1 MLSKEAQYM
10 NQMFQSF
17 PADPPGKRHDYAA
30 ERAANALRPFPPT
43 PEGVRIEE
51 IKNGE
56 IIVPDEPNG
65 KYILYIHGGGM
76 TTGSAK
82 ERRDITFYLADIYKY
97 TVYANNYRLSPEN
110 KWPAQMEDC
119 LAFYEDMLN
128 SGIAPERL
136 FFMGESAGG
145 TLVLSTALV
154 ARDAGKPLPAGIAAF
169 SPATTQGD
177 EFPSRRG
184 NIPTEYMLKD
194 ALTRPD
200 QLIALTGT
208 EKPEERLMKD
218 PYFSPYYAEYDQMP
232 PIFLSASDAE
242 VLYDDSV
249 KLYEKL
255 KKEGRPAELEVL
267 HDMIH
272 AYPIFP
278 MIPEAR
284 ETIEKAVKYLE
295 YSQP

>member
-1 MLSKEAQYM
+1 MAGKSDKEKNVAV
-10 NQMFQSF
+10 NRRAS
-17 PADPPGKRHDYAA
+17 HDYF
-30 ERAANALRPFPPT
+30 L
-43 PEGVRIEE
+43 EE
-51 IKNGE
+51 
-56 IIVPDEPNG
+56 
-65 KYILYIHGGGM
+65 KY
-76 TTGSAK
+76 
-82 ERRDITFYLADIYKY
+82 E
-97 TVYANNYRLSPEN
+97 
-110 KWPAQMEDC
+110 
-119 LAFYEDMLN
+119 
-128 SGIAPERL
+128 
-136 FFMGESAGG
+136 AG
-145 TLVLSTALV
+145 
-154 ARDAGKPLPAGIAAF
+154 
-169 SPATTQGD
+169 
-177 EFPSRRG
+177 
-184 NIPTEYMLKD
+184 
-194 ALTRPD
+194 
-200 QLIALTGT
+200 IALTGT

-218 PYFSPYYAEYDQMP
+218 PYFSPQYAEYDQMP